1 MPCADNC
8 NDETEQPQ
16 TTISANNNHAHNDNK
31 KETCSP
37 FCICSCCGV
46 RVSLPIQIL
55 FPTAALDTKT
65 TKQFSNYTFSFQ
77 SVQFNIW
84 QPPKLS

>member
-1 MPCADNC
+1 MPCADK
-8 NDETEQPQ
+8 DDDMTQHET
-16 TTISANNNHAHNDNK
+16 TTISKTDTHNHQHNQ

-37 FCICSCCGV
+37 FCICACCGV
-46 RVSLPIQIL
+46 HIPQPQSVEFTFANTSKYSVQ
-55 FPTAALDTKT
+55 
-65 TKQFSNYTFSFQ
+65 QFSNYTFSFQ